1 MRAVEEVVNALNK
14 FGIESI
20 IQLETRDPQ
29 YAAVCGVVRRH
40 GEEVGARLA
49 MLNALVSYRLLGRGE
64 EHWKYFS
71 QHFQQ
76 EVEDV
81 CKSFLTYLET
91 SPYLRLGVENKKRRI
106 LKTCNYIPDLENLK
120 NTLLTLSKLLQSE
133 PDQKTLVFTLKI
145 LNYAYSC
152 SRGAVRLLPMDVPIP
167 VDFRVASLSWCA
179 GLVDMAPR
187 EAMRRYREVQA
198 VWNEIAQLT
207 GIPPLHIDTVLWLAG
222 RAVLYG
228 ENIHGLPHYLLRVFE
243 RRGGCKRLLK
253 LR

>member
-1 MRAVEEVVNALNK
+1 MKAIEAVADALNR
-14 FGIESI
+14 FGIQSI
-20 IQLETRDPQ
+20 IQLEMRDPQ
-29 YAAVCGVVRRH
+29 YAAVCEVVRRH

-71 QHFQQ
+71 HYFQQ
-76 EVEDV
+76 EVKDV

-91 SPYLRLGVENKKRRI
+91 SPYLRLGVENRKKRV
-106 LKTCNYIPDLENLK
+106 LKTCSYAPDLEDLK
-120 NTLLTLSKLLQSE
+120 TTLVTLSRLLQSE

-145 LNYAYSC
+145 LNYAYGC
-152 SRGAVRLLPMDVPIP
+152 SRGVVRLLPMDIPIP

-179 GLVDMAPR
+179 GLVDMPPR
-187 EAMRRYREVQA
+187 EGMRQYREVQA
-198 VWNEIAQLT
+198 VWNEVAQLT

-228 ENIHGLPHYLLRVFE
+228 ENIHGLPDYLLKVFE
-243 RRGGCKRLLK
+243 RRGDCRRLLK